1 MAFILEHPLHKAVG
15 NLLNEFADKN
25 GFEPRLDPACG
36 NNKKSGKQHIP
47 LFLSSKALD
56 TRLCCVD
63 AMLLKD
69 GKVIVVIEIEE
80 SNIKPTQ
87 ICGKYLTTALSRV
100 YHHKN
105 EPKPIIL
112 EKNSV
117 NFIQVLDISS
127 PHKKE
132 QAKNIEVAIDG
143 KGYGCIKKY
152 DIIHIDK
159 KEKGYIKDLENKLC
173 TVLKKNGVIA

>member
-1 MAFILEHPLHKAVG
+1 MAEHPLHKAVG
-15 NLLNEFADKN
+15 ELLNKYAEKN
-25 GFEPRLDPACG
+25 GLDPRLDPACS
-36 NNKKSGKQHIP
+36 NNKSSKQHIP
-47 LFLSSKALD
+47 LFLSSKSLA

-63 AMLLKD
+63 AMLLKN
-69 GKVIVVIEIEE
+69 GKIAVVIEIEE

-87 ICGKYLTTALSRV
+87 ICGKYLTTALSSV

-105 EPKPIIL
+105 EPKPIIM

-132 QAKNIEVAIDG
+132 QAENIEVAIDG
-143 KGYGCIKKY
+143 KGYGCIKRY
-152 DIIHIDK
+152 DIIHINK
-159 KEKGYIKDLENKLC
+159 KEKGYIKDLENKLYV
-173 TVLKKNGVIA
+173 VLKKNGVIA